1 MKFKFKLTGVVKSFI
16 KKEGKN
22 SRITLNGD
30 LSSKKNVWL
39 NKNGDFAVL
48 LEKEKEF
55 KVKGIKLDENCMGKK
70 AIWYIKV
77 KVSKTKKVKV
87 ISKSFDKVLKIDK
100 VEFISGN

>member
-1 MKFKFKLTGVVKSFI
+1 MKFKLTGVVMTFI
-16 KKEGKN
+16 KKEGKS

-30 LSSKKNVWL
+30 LSCKKNAWL

-48 LEKEKEF
+48 LEKEKKF

-87 ISKSFDKVLKIDK
+87 ISKSLDKVLKIDK